1 MIIFMR
7 NPLRRLPL
15 LVLGLIFIGTWVPVS
30 AQQDAILPVSV
41 STDGALA
48 DDGAANPS
56 LSADGRLVV
65 FDSTAANLQPGDANG
80 LADVFLHDR
89 QTRETRILS
98 ASPAGVQGDGPS
110 TRPVISGNGRMII
123 FESAA
128 SNLAEGDANGV
139 QDIFVFDRLTGLIR
153 LVSAGRYGS
162 AGAGASS
169 GPDIDFTGR
178 YVVFES
184 AADDL
189 VLGDDGGVDAFV
201 FDLVTGNV
209 LRIPG
214 GRAPVIS
221 GDGRAVVYT
230 DPGGALQLYHR
241 VLGTTVEIAA
251 AGAFPGVSHTGRN
264 VTYVRDAV
272 VRVLDRETGGDR
284 TLTTQV
290 DPDGLRLS
298 SDASAVVYRVSG
310 PSGGLYLRREP
321 EEVLP
326 VWEGGVGPVFDL
338 SADGGVVVFAAAG
351 LEPGL
356 AHSQIYVRELA
367 PQAESYHLAGRV
379 TDSRSMPLGLVT
391 VSDGRGGSTRTDA
404 DGYFYL
410 SGYPAG
416 PLTLTP
422 EKEGYEFEPISWNLS
437 VFRDT
442 AGYLFT
448 ASPEEKLLE
457 EARLDLGMPYNF
469 NRGCEKPDE
478 GCGQPY
484 HGFAAGFCTDLVLDA
499 YTFGLEYDINY
510 ALKQDAYAHP
520 EHFYRWRD
528 ARNTHDM
535 WRYFHFSGQM
545 LPPDTDYLPGD
556 IVFFDWTGDGE
567 IDHVALVSEVEAGRP
582 VTLIDA
588 TGITDQNPSG
598 LAAELDWQGFHTT
611 TFRGHARWNGT
622 YEPVYSGFPAETRV
636 LQSALSG
643 GGLFIRLVDSAG
655 RAASFGEAGLPGA
668 AYFDLEWEEVISQLD
683 PAGRYT
689 VEIRSVTGAA
699 QPFIFAVQTLSG
711 SLITGRQVFSGVAV
725 PDEVVRI
732 DFIVLS
738 DSAGDL
744 GLRSEGGGRTERPSG
759 LLRKDR

>member
-7 NPLRRLPL
+7 NHLRCLPL
-15 LVLGLIFIGTWVPVS
+15 LVLGAILIGTWAPVS

-48 DDGAANPS
+48 DAGAANPS

-89 QTRETRILS
+89 QTGETRILS

-110 TRPVISGNGRMII
+110 TRPVISGNGRMIV

-139 QDIFVFDRLTGLIR
+139 HDIFVYDRLTGLIR
-153 LVSAGRYGS
+153 LVSAGRNGS

-178 YVVFES
+178 YLVFES

-201 FDLVTGNV
+201 YDLVTGNV

-214 GRAPVIS
+214 GRSPVIS

-251 AGAFPGVSHTGRN
+251 AGVFPGVSHTGRN
-264 VTYVRDAV
+264 VAYVRDAS

-284 TLTTQV
+284 TLSGQV
-290 DPDGLRLS
+290 SPAGLRLS
-298 SDASAVVYRVSG
+298 SDATTALYSVEGA
-310 PSGGLYLRREP
+310 GLVLLREGA
-321 EEVLP
+321 EGIP
-326 VWEGGVGPVFDL
+326 VWESPVGPVFDL
-338 SADGGVVVFAAAG
+338 SADGGVVVFSAAG
-351 LEPGL
+351 LEPG
-356 AHSQIYVRELA
+356 HPHGQIYVREMT

-379 TDSRSMPLGLVT
+379 TDARGLPLGLAT
-391 VSDGRGGSTRTDA
+391 ISDGRGGNTRTDL

-422 EKEGYEFEPISWNLS
+422 EKEGFEFDPVAWNLS
-437 VFRDT
+437 VIRDV
-442 AGYLFT
+442 AGYLFS
-448 ASPEEKLLE
+448 ASSEEKLLE
-457 EARLDLGMPYNF
+457 EARLDIGMPYDF
-469 NRGCEKPDE
+469 NRGCERPDE
-478 GCGQPY
+478 GCGKPF

-499 YTFGLEYDINY
+499 YTFGLDYDIDF
-510 ALKQDAYAHP
+510 ALEQDAYAHP

-528 ARNTHDM
+528 ARDAHDM

-545 LPPDTDYLPGD
+545 LAPDAGYLPGD
-556 IVFFDWTGDGE
+556 IVFFDWSGDGE
-567 IDHVALVSEVEAGRP
+567 IDHVALVSEVETGRP

-588 TGITDQNPSG
+588 TGVTEQNPSG

-643 GGLFIRLVDSAG
+643 GGIFMRLVDSAG

-689 VEIRSVTGAA
+689 VEIRSVTGSP

-711 SLITGRQVFSGVAV
+711 GLITGRQVFSGVAA

-732 DFIVLS
+732 DFTVLA
-738 DSAGDL
+738 DPAGEL